1 MYSADPKR
9 DPGAV
14 RYASLS
20 YDRVLRENLGVM
32 DLTAILLCRDHG
44 MPLRVMNIQEPGAL
58 LRVLRGEDVGT
69 LVRAGE

>member
-1 MYSADPKR
+1 
-9 DPGAV
+9 
-14 RYASLS
+14 
-20 YDRVLRENLGVM
+20 M

-44 MPLRVMNIQEPGAL
+44 MPLRVMNIHEPGAL